1 MGCRYPELAES
12 LVSLMVG
19 LAPVSV
25 ATQIQGPARY
35 IAPLGDQIERMMS
48 LTGNQEFGTREN
60 LLQVS
65 HNTSIRHLIALL

>member
-1 MGCRYPELAES
+1 MCDCVLSCRYPELAES

-60 LLQVS
+60 LLQVPS
-65 HNTSIRHLIALL
+65 ITTS